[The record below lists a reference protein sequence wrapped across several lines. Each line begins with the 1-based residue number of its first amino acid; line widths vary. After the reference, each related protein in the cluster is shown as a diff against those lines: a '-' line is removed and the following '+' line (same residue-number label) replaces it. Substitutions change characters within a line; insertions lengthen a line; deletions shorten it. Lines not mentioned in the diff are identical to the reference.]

1 MCLSL
6 ASFSV
11 LLCFGE
17 KVYSPHQHTIHT
29 PTLTL
34 SFYPFFGPTHPHAFT
49 HTHIHP
55 SCPQNAPATPPNSSD
70 QLCFGAG
77 VQGPRGG
84 PGSAHPPSFRG
95 QGLGLGDRCQRD
107 QPVPSQQHT
116 HTQKYI
122 HTESGHA
129 LIPSQLLQLLAQS
142 V

>member
-1 MCLSL
+1 MCVVVFHSEGIFLTSTHRL
-6 ASFSV
+6 
-11 LLCFGE
+11 
-17 KVYSPHQHTIHT
+17 YPNPHTLILT
-29 PTLTL
+29 PR
-34 SFYPFFGPTHPHAFT
+34 
-49 HTHIHP
+49 
-55 SCPQNAPATPPNSSD
+55 CPQHAPAILLNSSA

-84 PGSAHPPSFRG
+84 PGSAHPPSLRG

-116 HTQKYI
+116 HTLP
-122 HTESGHA
+122 HTESGHG